1 MSPAVMDRAMFAVCN
16 AYKMGAVHVQGHLCK
31 TNIASHTAFRGFG
44 SPQVCTRLRDRIG
57 F

>member
-1 MSPAVMDRAMFAVCN
+1 MDRAMFAVCN